1 MGSSNPWLDAKAPSA
16 GFTLPVSMGP
26 MTIPERKRK
35 RRWGWPLVLLLV
47 GFAGGIAAGPPLTD
61 HAFTLV
67 ESAASL
73 IRNRAP
79 RFVVRLLPAEPVV
92 EQVPA
97 PRPVVARPSAPRAKR
112 VVEPK
117 KPAEVT
123 PPRDPPEANRA
134 PAPTPERAEI
144 APAERPATHPPR
156 AKGSARTPAAT
167 GAPANAPAS
176 APARKAGKYK
186 DPFETGA
193 DGDSAPASASRVARP
208 TSDDGAVTAKP
219 EPASKPAPAKAHDG
233 LDSLMADVV
242 TENKG
247 KGKKRESKDIDAML
261 KDVQKANP
269 EPAVKREAPPP
280 PPALTPADIAKAM
293 TVVKARGKDCARRL
307 GQTGVAELK
316 ITVGKDG
323 KVTEAVVGGAL
334 ERTPVAACI
343 EKAARAAAF
352 RPNAGLRFDYR
363 IDVR

>member
-1 MGSSNPWLDAKAPSA
+1 
-16 GFTLPVSMGP
+16 

-134 PAPTPERAEI
+134 PAPAPERAEI
-144 APAERPATHPPR
+144 AVVERPAAHPPR
-156 AKGSARTPAAT
+156 AKATVRTPSAA
-167 GAPANAPAS
+167 PSPAS

-186 DPFETGA
+186 DSFEAGA
-193 DGDSAPASASRVARP
+193 DGASEPVAASASRVARP
-208 TSDDGAVTAKP
+208 TSDDGAATAKP

-233 LDSLMADVV
+233 LDNLMADVL

-261 KDVQKANP
+261 KDVQKGNS

-293 TVVKARGKDCARRL
+293 TFVKARGKDCARRL

-323 KVTEAVVGGAL
+323 KVTDAVVGGPL
-334 ERTPVAACI
+334 EGAPVAACI

>member
-1 MGSSNPWLDAKAPSA
+1 
-16 GFTLPVSMGP
+16 

-35 RRWGWPLVLLLV
+35 RRWGWLLVLLMF

-67 ESAASL
+67 ESTVSM

-79 RFVVRLLPAEPVV
+79 RFVVKLLPAEPVV

-97 PRPVVARPSAPRAKR
+97 PRPVVARPSAPRPEK
-112 VVEPK
+112 VVEPEK
-117 KPAEVT
+117 AAEVT
-123 PPRDPPEANRA
+123 PPREPPEAKTATA
-134 PAPTPERAEI
+134 PAPERTEVAL
-144 APAERPATHPPR
+144 AERSAAHPPR
-156 AKGSARTPAAT
+156 AKGSVKTPAA
-167 GAPANAPAS
+167 AAAPAS

-193 DGDSAPASASRVARP
+193 DGASEPVATTASRVAKP
-208 TSDDGAVTAKP
+208 TPDDGAAAAKAG
-219 EPASKPAPAKAHDG
+219 PASRPAPAKAHDG
-233 LDSLMADVV
+233 LDNLMADVV

-261 KDVQKANP
+261 KDVQKSNP
-269 EPAVKREAPPP
+269 EPAPKREAPPP

-323 KVTEAVVGGAL
+323 KVTEAIVGGAL
-334 ERTPVAACI
+334 EGTPVAACI
-343 EKAARAAAF
+343 EKAARAAPF

>member
-1 MGSSNPWLDAKAPSA
+1 
-16 GFTLPVSMGP
+16 MGP
-26 MTIPERKRK
+26 MKIPERKHK
-35 RRWGWPLVLLLV
+35 RRWGWVLVLLLF

-67 ESAASL
+67 ESTVSL

-79 RFVVRLLPAEPVV
+79 RFVARLMPAEAAIEPA
-92 EQVPA
+92 PA
-97 PRPVVARPSAPRAKR
+97 PRAVAARPFAPRLEK
-112 VVEPK
+112 VVEPE
-117 KPAEVT
+117 KPAEVV
-123 PPRDPPEANRA
+123 PRRDPPPANRA
-134 PAPTPERAEI
+134 TAPAPERAEVTL
-144 APAERPATHPPR
+144 AERAAAHPPR
-156 AKGSARTPAAT
+156 AKGSAKTPAAT
-167 GAPANAPAS
+167 AAPAS
-176 APARKAGKYK
+176 APASAPTRKAGKYK

-193 DGDSAPASASRVARP
+193 DGASEPVTAASRVAKP
-208 TSDDGAVTAKP
+208 TPDDGAAAAKAG
-219 EPASKPAPAKAHDG
+219 PASKPAPARAHDG
-233 LDSLMADVV
+233 LDNLMADVV

-261 KDVQKANP
+261 KDVQKSNP
-269 EPAVKREAPPP
+269 EPAPKREAPPP

-323 KVTEAVVGGAL
+323 KVTEAIVGGAL
-334 ERTPVAACI
+334 EGTPVAACI